1 MNEIDVMKTN
11 SVKGW
16 EKSIYGS

>member
-1 MNEIDVMKTN
+1 MMLHTN

-16 EKSIYGS
+16 